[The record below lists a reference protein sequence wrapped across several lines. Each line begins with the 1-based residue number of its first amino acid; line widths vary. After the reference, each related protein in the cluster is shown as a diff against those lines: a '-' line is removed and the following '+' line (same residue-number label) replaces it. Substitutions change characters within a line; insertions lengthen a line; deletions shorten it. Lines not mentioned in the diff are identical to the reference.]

1 MASSTTTTPHAVYT
15 VYLYAHL
22 DIRHVCGDVDIAL
35 ALLPFLPF
43 PSLPFPSLVIVHHL
57 RHTPS
62 LPQGTHLFPSILLAA
77 TRITICSG
85 AWNSAAL
92 LVESFDFECFSYFG
106 YDQFECM
113 SVQVIKQEVEEGR
126 VWIGA
131 KICKIL
137 SVEVKQSSIGLG
149 ASRLELTMGNNEE
162 EKSTKTEKP
171 SSPVTLDQAN
181 QTNQTNI
188 HMYPDWAAMQAY
200 YGQRVT
206 MPPYYNSAVASGH
219 PPHPYMWGP
228 PQPMMPPYGPPYAAI
243 YSHGG
248 VYTHPAVPIGP
259 HPHSQ
264 GVPSSPAAG
273 TPLSIET
280 PAKSSGNTDQGLM
293 KKLKEFDGLAMSIG
307 NGHAE
312 SAERGGESRLSQSVD
327 TEGSSDGSDDSTSG
341 ANQTRRKRSR
351 EGTPTTDGEGK
362 TEIEGSPISKET
374 AASNKMLA
382 VGPASMTTTL
392 ELRKPSTVHSKT
404 NTTSAPQSCSVL
416 PADVWL
422 QNERELKR
430 ERRKQSNR
438 ESARRSRLRKQ
449 AEAEELGRKVESL
462 NAENAS
468 LKSEINRLTEG
479 SEKLRVENATLREKF
494 KNAQLGQTQEI
505 TLNIIDSQRA
515 TPVSTENL
523 LSRVNNNTGSNDR
536 TVEDENGF
544 CENKPNSGAKLHQLL
559 DTSPRADAVAAG

>member
-1 MASSTTTTPHAVYT
+1 
-15 VYLYAHL
+15 
-22 DIRHVCGDVDIAL
+22 
-35 ALLPFLPF
+35 
-43 PSLPFPSLVIVHHL
+43 
-57 RHTPS
+57 
-62 LPQGTHLFPSILLAA
+62 
-77 TRITICSG
+77 
-85 AWNSAAL
+85 
-92 LVESFDFECFSYFG
+92 
-106 YDQFECM
+106 
-113 SVQVIKQEVEEGR
+113 
-126 VWIGA
+126 
-131 KICKIL
+131 
-137 SVEVKQSSIGLG
+137 
-149 ASRLELTMGNNEE
+149 MGNSEE

-171 SSPVTLDQAN
+171 SSPVTMDQAN

-188 HMYPDWAAMQAY
+188 HVYPDWAAMQAY
-200 YGQRVT
+200 YGPRVT

-219 PPHPYMWGP
+219 APHPYMWGP
-228 PQPMMPPYGPPYAAI
+228 PQMTGMSNLLTYYFFQPMMPPYGPPYAAI
-243 YSHGG
+243 YPHGG

-259 HPHSQ
+259 LTHSQ

-280 PAKSSGNTDQGLM
+280 PPKSSGNTDQGLM

-312 SAERGGESRLSQSVD
+312 SAERGGENRLSQSVD
-327 TEGSSDGSDDSTSG
+327 TEGSSDGSDGNTSG
-341 ANQTRRKRSR
+341 ANQSRRKRSR

-362 TEIEGSPISKET
+362 TEIQGSPISKET
-374 AASNKMLA
+374 AASNKMLG
-382 VGPASMTTTL
+382 VVPASVAGTIVGHVVSSGMTTAL
-392 ELRKPSTVHSKT
+392 ELRNPSSVHSKT
-404 NTTSAPQSCSVL
+404 SAPQPCPVL
-416 PADVWL
+416 PAEAWV

-449 AEAEELGRKVESL
+449 AETEELARKVESL
-462 NAENAS
+462 NAENAT
-468 LKSEINRLTEG
+468 LKSEINRLTES
-479 SEKLRVENATLREKF
+479 SEKMRVENATLRGKL

-505 TLNIIDSQRA
+505 TLKIIDSQRA

-523 LSRVNNNTGSNDR
+523 LSRVNNSGSNDR